1 MKILEVNNLTIK
13 SSNNILVD
21 NVNFAI
27 NKGEVFALVGQS
39 GSGKSL
45 TANSVLGLT
54 KFLGNFEISGS
65 IHFTDNQNETDN
77 LLELPESE
85 IRTIRGDK
93 ISMIF
98 QDPMTSLNPLHRI
111 GKQLEE
117 AIELHQ
123 KIGKR
128 KLQKRIE
135 HLLDDVELSILKDR
149 LDAFPHELSG
159 GQRQRIMIAMAL
171 ANNPNLLI
179 ADEPTT
185 ALDVTVQK
193 EILELLKKLKKE
205 KSLSILL
212 ITHDL
217 TVVANIADRI
227 AVMHKGRIV
236 EQGEA
241 KQILESPVD
250 DYTKKLMASVP
261 SGSPKPIPEPMQ
273 EVLSVNKFYIKYGIG
288 KSIFGVTNKYFK
300 ALKNFE
306 LNLYKGQTIAVVGES
321 GSGKSSFAKGVLKLV
336 PSKGKIFL
344 KHKNISRLPEF
355 LFRPFRRKLQV
366 VFQDPYSSLNPR
378 MTIADIIKEG
388 VIAHRKHFKYH
399 NHINISEDE
408 LNEYIGEMIEKMNLP
423 KSYLT
428 RYPHQLS
435 GGEKQRV
442 CIARALILNPD
453 IIVLDEPTSALDL
466 INQAEILNIL
476 KNLQSEHKISYI
488 FISHDLRVVRSL
500 SHYVIVLKNGKIIE
514 QGETEKIFTNP
525 ENDYTKNLIQSAY
538 LVA

>member
-1 MKILEVNNLTIK
+1 MKILDVNNLTIK
-13 SSNNILVD
+13 TSNNILVD
-21 NVNFAI
+21 DVNFSI

-54 KFLGNFEISGS
+54 KFIGNFDISGS
-65 IHFTDNQNETDN
+65 INYTDGEKETDN

-85 IRTIRGDK
+85 LRSIRGDK

-111 GKQLEE
+111 GKQLAE

-123 KIGKR
+123 KLGKR
-128 KLQKRIE
+128 KIQKRIE

-171 ANNPNLLI
+171 ANHPDLLI

-185 ALDVTVQK
+185 ALDVTIQK
-193 EILELLKKLKKE
+193 EILELLKKLRAE

-227 AVMHKGRIV
+227 AVMHNGKIV

-241 KQILESPVD
+241 KQILENPSH

-261 SGSPKPIPEPMQ
+261 SGRPKPVPEPMQ
-273 EVLSVNKFYIKYGIG
+273 EVLSVEKFSVKYGIG
-288 KSIFGVTNKYFK
+288 KSIFGSTNKYFK

-321 GSGKSSFAKGVLKLV
+321 GSGKSTFAKGVLKLV
-336 PSKGKIFL
+336 PSKGRIFL
-344 KHKNISRLPEF
+344 KHKRVSRLPEF

-399 NHINISEDE
+399 NHINITDVE
-408 LNEYIGEMIEKMNLP
+408 LDEYIAEMIEKMNLP
-423 KSYLT
+423 RSYLT

-466 INQAEILNIL
+466 INQAEILRIL
-476 KNLQSEHKISYI
+476 KDLQSEYKISYI
-488 FISHDLRVVRSL
+488 FISHDLRVVKSL

-514 QGETEKIFTNP
+514 QGETEKIFSNP
-525 ENDYTKNLIQSAY
+525 ENDYTKNLLQAAY
-538 LVA
+538 IM